1 MISENVSLKKYSH
14 YAIGGT
20 ARYFCHA
27 EGLHHITHAI
37 AFAKEKNV
45 PLFVLGGG
53 TNVLFSDG
61 IFDGIVVKPDIRFIS
76 INNALPE
83 TVAVTCGAGVS
94 VHDLLAL
101 CAAEGF
107 SGLEWAGGLPGTVGG
122 AIRGNAGA
130 FGGEMKDSVVSV
142 SSFDVSSAKPH
153 IRVRENAA
161 CAFGYRSSA
170 FKDLSG
176 KEIVLAATFVLT
188 RSTPPA
194 VRHVVNEKI
203 AWRASRQPLEYPN
216 VGSIFK
222 NVAWDLV
229 PATMQSRDDIKKH
242 VKQDPFP
249 VIPAAFLID
258 KVGLKGVSCGGA
270 MVSQKHPNFIV
281 NACCAEAEDVRG
293 LVALVKAKVMGEFG
307 IALHEEIE
315 YA

>member
-1 MISENVSLKKYSH
+1 MISENVSLKKYSN

-27 EGLHHITHAI
+27 EGLHHIMHAI
-37 AFAKEKNV
+37 SFAKEKNV

-61 IFDGIVVKPDIRFIS
+61 VFDGLVVKPDIRFIS
-76 INNALPE
+76 INTALPE
-83 TVAVTCGAGVS
+83 TVTVMCGAGVP
-94 VHDLLAL
+94 VHDLLAM

-130 FGGEMKDSVVSV
+130 FGGEMKDSIVSV
-142 SSFDVSSAKPH
+142 ASFDMSGAKPH
-153 IRVRENAA
+153 IKIRDNDA
-161 CAFGYRSSA
+161 CKFGYRSSA

-188 RSTPPA
+188 RATPAA

-229 PATMQSRDDIKKH
+229 PAAMQSRDDIKKH
-242 VKQDPFP
+242 MKQDPFP

-281 NACCAEAEDVRG
+281 NACGAEAEDVKG
-293 LVALVKAKVMGEFG
+293 LVALVKARVMDEFG